1 LQDADKAVA
10 MLDQIRDNIELKSLR
25 KVARYIVNEC
35 EKLSL
40 YPTDSIKLHKYAGFG
55 LGNA

>member
-1 LQDADKAVA
+1 
-10 MLDQIRDNIELKSLR
+10 MLDQIRDSIELKSLR